1 MPIPADYTLRAGHY
15 KVDATGQTA
24 YFCNCSSQPA
34 NRTLRHIAANRSQF
48 SLWPTP
54 AVKPAEPTV
63 SATFTP
69 KA

>member
-15 KVDATGQTA
+15 KIDATGQTA

-34 NRTLRHIAANRSQF
+34 NKTLRYIAANRHLYSPF
-48 SLWPTP
+48 P
-54 AVKPAEPTV
+54 APAAKPITV

-69 KA
+69 GAKP